1 MKNRIQELRREQ
13 NLTLDALSEQIG
25 VSQETIRAY
34 EAGIQDPPP
43 EILIKLAQKLNASID
58 YIFCQSASRQAD
70 SPSRFTNEE
79 LRLLDMFRQF
89 DPSQRSLILDYL
101 KSLTDSDDEA

>member
-1 MKNRIQELRREQ
+1 GGFLGFRFPNLRLSERKIHGKLNTAFQTKGIDSLMKNRIQELRREQ

-58 YIFCQSASRQAD
+58 YIFCQSASRQA
-70 SPSRFTNEE
+70 
-79 LRLLDMFRQF
+79 
-89 DPSQRSLILDYL
+89 
-101 KSLTDSDDEA
+101 

>member
-13 NLTLDALSEQIG
+13 NLTQDALSEQIG

-43 EILIKLAQKLNASID
+43 EILVKLAQKLNASID
-58 YIFCQSASRQAD
+58 YIFCQRASRKAD